1 MISLKNA
8 CKSAKKNVRMFI
20 NMEILAN
27 RNINI
32 IKNSIW
38 SGPGGKKAFDP
49 KKIVSKF
56 TWKILEFVLFS
67 VNFQSIN
74 YFFLI

>member
-1 MISLKNA
+1 MLSLKMLVNQQ
-8 CKSAKKNVRMFI
+8 KSVRMFI

-38 SGPGGKKAFDP
+38 SGPGGKKSFDP
-49 KKIVSKF
+49 K
-56 TWKILEFVLFS
+56 
-67 VNFQSIN
+67 
-74 YFFLI
+74 

>member
-1 MISLKNA
+1 
-8 CKSAKKNVRMFI
+8 MFI

-32 IKNSIW
+32 ITNSIW
-38 SGPGGKKAFDP
+38 SGPGGKKSFDP
-49 KKIVSKF
+49 KKIVTKF

-74 YFFLI
+74 YFFLNLGVNPFFGKFSAIRQ